1 LKRCALSDQPSP
13 NQEPIVPDHE
23 SAASPETQSPKD
35 TPVQAPHITAY
46 DRVDDDARWPEE
58 PEEELPRRPRRRILS
73 PVPLALLGVLLVAA
87 GFIGGV
93 LVEKGQGSS
102 SSSSGSAASLGSRF
116 AALRGGAASSG
127 SSAAAPGATSS
138 SNPGFARP
146 TAGTVAYLSG
156 STLYVTNSEGN
167 TVKVST
173 SAGTSVTKTVK
184 STVSAI
190 HPGETVTV
198 TGAGGAGGTV
208 SAESIS
214 VGSGGGGLASLFGE
228 GGGSRSG
235 AGGTGGTGRGGASSL
250 FGSG

>member
-1 LKRCALSDQPSP
+1 LKRCALSDQPAP

-23 SAASPETQSPKD
+23 YAASPETQSSED
-35 TPVQAPHITAY
+35 TPVQAPHVAGYERI
-46 DRVDDDARWPEE
+46 DDDAQWPEE
-58 PEEELPRRPRRRILS
+58 PEELPRRPRRRILS
-73 PVPLALLGVLLVAA
+73 PVPLALLAVLLIAA

-102 SSSSGSAASLGSRF
+102 SSSTGSAASLASRF
-116 AALRGGAASSG
+116 AALRGGAPSSG
-127 SSAAAPGATSS
+127 SSAAAPGAASS
-138 SNPGFARP
+138 SNSGVGRP

-167 TVKVST
+167 TVKVNT

-184 STVSAI
+184 STVSGI

-198 TGAGGAGGTV
+198 TGASGAGGGV
-208 SAESIS
+208 IAESIN
-214 VGSGGGGLASLFGE
+214 VGSGGGLASLFGG

-235 AGGTGGTGRGGASSL
+235 AGGTGGTGGSGTSSL

>member
-1 LKRCALSDQPSP
+1 LKRCALSDQSSP

-23 SAASPETQSPKD
+23 SAASPETQSPQD
-35 TPVQAPHITAY
+35 TPLQRSSVAAY
-46 DRVDDDARWPEE
+46 ERVDDDAQSPEE
-58 PEEELPRRPRRRILS
+58 LETLPRRPRRRMLS
-73 PVPLALLGVLLVAA
+73 PVPLALLGVLLIAA

-102 SSSSGSAASLGSRF
+102 SSSAGSAASLASRF
-116 AALRGGAASSG
+116 AALRGGSPSSG
-127 SSAAAPGATSS
+127 SSAAAPGATLP

-156 STLYVTNSEGN
+156 STLYVTSSEGN
-167 TVKVST
+167 TVKVNT

-184 STVSAI
+184 STVSGI

-198 TGAGGAGGTV
+198 SGASGAGGTV
-208 SAESIS
+208 SAEAIS
-214 VGSGGGGLASLFGE
+214 VGSGGGLASLLGG

-235 AGGTGGTGRGGASSL
+235 AGGTGGTRGGGPSSL